1 MAHPLR
7 IQRKRTKGYRL
18 PAGAVCVHRPTKW
31 GNPFKVVDE
40 NRCERTYNVGHIGKV
55 EFPMNAVDAFDDW
68 LHQTEPG
75 LAILALAREELRGKQ
90 LACFCPLNRR
100 CHADVLAEIANEGVK

>member
-31 GNPFKVVDE
+31 GNPFRVMDGD
-40 NRCERTYNVGHIGKV
+40 NGD
-55 EFPMNAVDAFDDW
+55 AVRRYDVW
-68 LHQTEPG
+68 LHQDPKGMAIADSARRELPG
-75 LAILALAREELRGKQ
+75 KL
-90 LACFCPLNRR
+90 LACFCPLSKR
-100 CHADVLAEIANEGVK
+100 CHADVLAELVNGEEK